1 MVLHVVMGG
10 QVVYT
15 IDVDELPEEAIRY
28 ESDGD
33 WVYYS
38 FLGHRYRVRNFLT
51 DEETQRDVASSSNA

>member
-1 MVLHVVMGG
+1 MNG

-33 WVYYS
+33 WVYCT

-51 DEETQRDVASSSNA
+51 DEETRGNTSSSNA